1 MLAFKYFKSSL
12 INVNRSSSSKIF
24 KKFSITKFYKS
35 SIKLMSA
42 LVKFILDLLSSP
54 EKKYTR
60 YNKSLHVHA
69 QIS

>member
-1 MLAFKYFKSSL
+1 
-12 INVNRSSSSKIF
+12 
-24 KKFSITKFYKS
+24 
-35 SIKLMSA
+35 MSA

-69 QIS
+69 QISWSIY

>member
-1 MLAFKYFKSSL
+1 MLAFRNVKSSL
-12 INVNRSSSSKIF
+12 INVYKSSSSKVL

-35 SIKLMSA
+35 SIKLVSA